1 MNIKFPYRFDSSG
14 QTAKSTINEH
24 IRELID
30 QLIFTMP
37 GERVNRPTFGSN
49 LHQLVFEPNSSELA
63 ITTQFTVQAALQ
75 QWLGEIIE
83 VNEVRVENPDSS
95 LIVTIVYTIRRNG
108 DKITSQFI
116 NQVN

>member
-1 MNIKFPYRFDSSG
+1 MNIKFPYSFDSSG
-14 QTAKSTINEH
+14 QTATSNINDH

-63 ITTQFTVQAALQ
+63 VTTQFTVQAALQ
-75 QWLGEIIE
+75 QWLGELIE
-83 VNEVRVENPDSS
+83 VNEVRAEHRDSS
-95 LIVTIVYTIRRNG
+95 LIVTIVYTIRRSG
-108 DKITSQFI
+108 DVVSSEFI
-116 NQVN
+116 SNIN

>member
-14 QTAKSTINEH
+14 QTATSNINDH

-63 ITTQFTVQAALQ
+63 ATTQFTVQAALQ

-83 VNEVRVENPDSS
+83 VNEVRVQHRDSS
-95 LIVTIVYTIRRNG
+95 LIVTIVYTIRRNR
-108 DKITSQFI
+108 DKITSEFI
-116 NQVN
+116 NQIN